1 MLFQTVGN
9 THKSVTAYKNLRYM
23 KAAVTKICDH
33 WYVTGLLS
41 TGPPQD
47 QTRGALQ
54 VLNKQGLW
62 MEANPIPG
70 ALTMNIGDMYA
81 NAKQLLALQIC
92 CNVMAP

>member
-1 MLFQTVGN
+1 VVTVSFLN
-9 THKSVTAYKNLRYM
+9 
-23 KAAVTKICDH
+23 
-33 WYVTGLLS
+33 GL
-41 TGPPQD
+41 PQD

-81 NAKQLLALQIC
+81 TISSCWHDRFVATL
-92 CNVMAP
+92 